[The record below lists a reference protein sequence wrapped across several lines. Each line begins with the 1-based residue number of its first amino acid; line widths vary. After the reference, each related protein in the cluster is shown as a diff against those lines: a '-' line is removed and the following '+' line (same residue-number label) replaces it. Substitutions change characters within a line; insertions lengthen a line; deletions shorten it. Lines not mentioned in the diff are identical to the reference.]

1 MAYSKELV
9 TVMHEGGC
17 VTPTSHKLNQDGYFR
32 KQVWVDGTLK
42 PMMYHRHIWMQQRGD
57 IPEGYE
63 VDHICRNRA
72 CCNIDHLQL
81 LTVSDHKVK
90 TNKERS
96 KDRIDQAYQTWID
109 EGLSGSELGRKY
121 NTTESTGCRW
131 VRKFK
136 EDTRTKRSN

>member
-1 MAYSKELV
+1 MANSKELV
-9 TVMHEGGC
+9 TVTDEGGC

-42 PMMYHRHIWMQQRGD
+42 PMMYHRHIWMQERGD

-72 CCNIDHLQL
+72 CCNVDHLQL

-96 KDRIDQAYQTWID
+96 KDRIEEAYQTWRD
-109 EGLSGSELGRKY
+109 EELTGVELAKKY
-121 NTTESTGCRW
+121 SVTPDTGWRW
-131 VRKFK
+131 IRLFK